1 MFYSQGNADAATA
14 IGQILSVGAKGL
26 RRDRARAYRYFTQ
39 AAAQGDADAMAQLGH
54 MFAAARTLLPQWSH
68 VAMGFCAAR
77 VRFTTVL
84 FRGRGE
90 GASTTE

>member
-1 MFYSQGNADAATA
+1 MGNMNDVVFYSQGNADAATA

-54 MFAAARTLLPQWSH
+54 MFANGLGVKANNQTAI
-68 VAMGFCAAR
+68 G
-77 VRFTTVL
+77 L
-84 FRGRGE
+84 FR
-90 GASTTE
+90 ASAEKVTLF

>member
-1 MFYSQGNADAATA
+1 MGNMTDVVFYSQGNADAATA

-54 MFAAARTLLPQWSH
+54 MFANGLGVKANNQTAI
-68 VAMGFCAAR
+68 G
-77 VRFTTVL
+77 L
-84 FRGRGE
+84 FR
-90 GASTTE
+90 ASADKVHLF

>member
-54 MFAAARTLLPQWSH
+54 MFANGLGVKANNQTAI
-68 VAMGFCAAR
+68 G
-77 VRFTTVL
+77 L
-84 FRGRGE
+84 FR
-90 GASTTE
+90 ASAEKVSLFFNHRTGN